1 MYRIKWLISD
11 IKWLIRKTM
20 LSKTQREV
28 VDIVCL
34 LESGDYHKLK
44 PYAKDLRS
52 EKGANINGY
61 IVHRDVHCWL
71 IWKPT
76 DIGEH
81 PEWKGEPLLMVIP
94 QMLEDKFAIANVVKN
109 SRFLYM

>member
-1 MYRIKWLISD
+1 MYKIKWLISD
-11 IKWLIRKTM
+11 IKWAICRAK

-34 LESGDYHKLK
+34 LESHDYHKVK
-44 PYAKDLRS
+44 QYIKDLRT
-52 EKGANINGY
+52 EEGAKINGY
-61 IVHRDVHCWL
+61 IVNKDVHCYL

-81 PEWKGEPLLMVIP
+81 PEWKGEPLLMIIP
-94 QMLEDKFAIANVVKN
+94 QWLEDKFAIANVVKN
-109 SRFLYM
+109 SCFHYM